1 MLAKNI
7 AKRTMLA
14 VAFLLVSAA
23 LVCRAEGADAWPCF
37 RGPSGMG
44 VAQDDP
50 RLAERW
56 SKTENVRWVTEVP
69 GWGWSCPI
77 VSGGKVFLTAVVS
90 ENEYE
95 KPQKGLYAGTGR
107 TKPPE
112 GLHRW
117 LVYCLDLESGQ
128 ILWQREAHREQPQV
142 PRHPKSSYASE
153 TPVTDG
159 QRVYALF
166 GDVGLYCYDFEGRQ
180 LWSHRIEPKKSFF
193 DYGAAASPVLCDGM
207 VVLVYDNMEDR
218 YIAAVDAQTGEQ
230 RWRTGRPARA
240 LLGTRSTW
248 ATPLVWKNEL
258 RTEIVTSDYGCIR
271 SYDPRGNVLWDLK
284 APTSNLIIPTPISA
298 RGLVY
303 VTSGYVGDRER
314 PVYAIRPGAAG
325 QSTLGENPAE
335 HPHVAWSQPQAG
347 PYNTSP
353 IVYGDYYYTLLDRG
367 FMTCHDAKTG
377 EEVYGRTR
385 FPESASFT
393 SSPWACNGKIFCL
406 SEDGD
411 TYVVQA
417 GPEFKVVGINRL
429 EELCLATPAVA
440 DGKLLLRTASR
451 LYCIGQDGGTVG
463 SGQENSRRLTPGASL
478 CLGPGLLAERFLE

>member
-1 MLAKNI
+1 MMLAKNI

-14 VAFLLVSAA
+14 VAFLLVSAT
-23 LVCRAEGADAWPCF
+23 LVCRGEGADAWPCF

-107 TKPPE
+107 AKPPE

-193 DYGAAASPVLCDGM
+193 DYGAAASPVLCDGL

-230 RWRTGRPARA
+230 RWRTARPARA
-240 LLGTRSTW
+240 VLGTRSTW

-271 SYDPRGNVLWDLK
+271 SYDPRGNVLWELK

-298 RGLVY
+298 HGLVY

-325 QSTLGENPAE
+325 QSTLGEQSGGASARRLVAAASRAVQ
-335 HPHVAWSQPQAG
+335 HVADRLRRLLLHAVGSWIHDLSRRENGRRGLRPNAVPGKRQFHFVALGLQREDLLSERRRRHLRGPGRPRIQGHRHQPA
-347 PYNTSP
+347 
-353 IVYGDYYYTLLDRG
+353 
-367 FMTCHDAKTG
+367 
-377 EEVYGRTR
+377 GRTLPGHAGGGRRQAAAAHRVAALLHRPRRRNCR
-385 FPESASFT
+385 FRAGELPPADAGGFFV
-393 SSPWACNGKIFCL
+393 PWP
-406 SEDGD
+406 
-411 TYVVQA
+411 
-417 GPEFKVVGINRL
+417 GP
-429 EELCLATPAVA
+429 A
-440 DGKLLLRTASR
+440 
-451 LYCIGQDGGTVG
+451 
-463 SGQENSRRLTPGASL
+463 RRKFP
-478 CLGPGLLAERFLE
+478 